1 MSIVLSLQNSITGIL
16 ATHINDLGNTAAES
30 AQAKAVKDVA
40 SSLSATKK
48 ALVADVEKR
57 IRMQLKKNA
66 KVAKRKNKED
76 DRRAMAKELLD
87 PEHEFY
93 CAFINARGDICGA
106 DAMKSVKGLEIEGFP
121 HTPQFCT
128 RHYNI
133 LSKSDNVNIF
143 ETLEKK
149 LNWIGAFAQHAQQD
163 AELAKHM
170 EKSQEQAK
178 DPIITVEKSD
188 SDSSVHTP
196 DLEGLNIGTLSDEQI
211 DRMKTD

>member
-1 MSIVLSLQNSITGIL
+1 MSIVLSLQNSITGAL

-40 SSLSATKK
+40 NSLSATKK

-57 IRMQLKKNA
+57 IRMQLKKDA
-66 KVAKRKNKED
+66 KVAKRKHKED
-76 DRRAMAKELLD
+76 DRRDMAKELLD

-121 HTPQFCT
+121 HKPQFCT
-128 RHYNI
+128 RHYNV
-133 LSKSDNVNIF
+133 LSISDNVNIF

-163 AELAKHM
+163 AELAKHL
-170 EKSQEQAK
+170 EKRQEKAK
-178 DPIITVEKSD
+178 GPKVDEKNSD

-196 DLEGLNIGTLSDEQI
+196 DLEGLSIGTPEEQN
-211 DRMKTD
+211 DPMKTD